1 MTLKLKIKD
10 KGGRTTATG
19 PDGTVLADITAV
31 YQQPTTIDTP
41 AGRFLMTAG
50 EVTDASGAQVATAT
64 STRSLLF
71 PNATQLTLADGEVFL
86 CGAKNKVLRAGTW
99 QAVPESRPDEVW
111 ASSRHAGFGK
121 ILFSVEDALLAHP
134 QHDLLIALF
143 VRSGVDHVTTQI
155 SLRQ

>member
-1 MTLKLKIKD
+1 MATKLKIKD

-41 AGRFLMTAG
+41 SGRFSLAPG
-50 EVTDASGAQVATAT
+50 VVTDASGAAVASAT
-64 STRSLLF
+64 TERHVLF
-71 PNATQLTLADGEVFL
+71 PNATQLVLANGEVFL

-99 QAVPESRPDEVW
+99 QAVPEARPDEVW
-111 ASSRHAGFGK
+111 ASSRHGGFGK

-134 QHDLLIALF
+134 QHDLLIGLF
-143 VRSGVDHVTTQI
+143 VQSGVNHVTTQI
-155 SLRQ
+155 ALNQ